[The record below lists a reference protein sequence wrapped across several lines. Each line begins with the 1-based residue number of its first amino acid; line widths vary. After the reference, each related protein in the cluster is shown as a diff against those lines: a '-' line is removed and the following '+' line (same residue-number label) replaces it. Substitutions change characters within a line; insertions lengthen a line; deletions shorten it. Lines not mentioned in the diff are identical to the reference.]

1 MKSYHLT
8 FLSKN
13 KNSLQS
19 AFFFFLKTSI
29 LNFNVV
35 KKYFQKKTKKH
46 FLTILKSPHV
56 NKKAQEQFE
65 IRIFSKQLSIYSPKK
80 LKYILFLKKTQE
92 NLFSDVK
99 VKIKFSLNE
108 KKQNNFRFTI
118 LNPNNYKL
126 DINKNR
132 ISQKDSLSSIKAKK
146 NLQKFTSKDNK
157 KTKHFLE
164 IVDIYG
170 EFKLI
175 TFR

>member
-29 LNFNVV
+29 LNFNIV

-56 NKKAQEQFE
+56 NKTAQEQFE

-80 LKYILFLKKTQE
+80 LKYILFLKKIQE
-92 NLFSDVK
+92 NLFSDIK

-108 KKQNNFRFTI
+108 KKQNYFRSTI
-118 LNPNNYKL
+118 INPNNYKL
-126 DINKNR
+126 DINKNCL
-132 ISQKDSLSSIKAKK
+132 SQKNNLNTIKKKK
-146 NLQKFTSKDNK
+146 NSSKFTNENNK
-157 KTKHFLE
+157 KTKHFLA
-164 IVDIYG
+164 IIDIYG

-175 TFR
+175 KFG

>member
-13 KNSLQS
+13 KNSLNS
-19 AFFFFLKTSI
+19 AFLFFLKTST

-35 KKYFQKKTKKH
+35 KKYFQKKTDKH

-80 LKYILFLKKTQE
+80 LKYLFFLKKIQE

-99 VKIKFSLNE
+99 LKIKFSITE
-108 KKQNNFRFTI
+108 KKQNHFRFTTFNPGNFK
-118 LNPNNYKL
+118 LNT
-126 DINKNR
+126 NKN
-132 ISQKDSLSSIKAKK
+132 ITSQKN
-146 NLQKFTSKDNK
+146 NLQNFKIK
-157 KTKHFLE
+157 KSFRNFKNTIKVKIFLTV
-164 IVDIYG
+164 IDTYG
-170 EFKLI
+170 ELKNN
-175 TFR
+175 